1 MTKRSPFRD
10 RASRGGCILA
20 VVSYPV
26 QVCGIHEPE
35 KIGTIPETGV
45 GLKTRKIPGRELRS
59 RQAEK
64 IRERERGTVRFLIG
78 DPAVFVVTHGR
89 PFCRHFAVEAAICSS
104 MHAWTPRFPMSL
116 APFSRNHSPGSPGNG
131 LRIFS
136 TFSRS

>member
-45 GLKTRKIPGRELRS
+45 GLKTRKNPRERIEVATGRENQGEGRS
-59 RQAEK
+59 
-64 IRERERGTVRFLIG
+64 
-78 DPAVFVVTHGR
+78 VF
-89 PFCRHFAVEAAICSS
+89 
-104 MHAWTPRFPMSL
+104 
-116 APFSRNHSPGSPGNG
+116 
-131 LRIFS
+131 
-136 TFSRS
+136 